1 MLFWFNVVNKVLARL
16 SRRKKEDGFGMTILW
31 DFFLSSCTRPNFIY
45 CNLSF
50 PLLSNLQIITVKA
63 GEEDY
68 LDTSYLLKQ
77 ASPYMKIK

>member
-1 MLFWFNVVNKVLARL
+1 
-16 SRRKKEDGFGMTILW
+16 MTILY
-31 DFFLSSCTRPNFIY
+31 DLFLSSCTRPAFSTLIY
-45 CNLSF
+45 CSLSS